1 MWYLSR
7 IMNIKDGLKH
17 AEETK
22 HEIQDELEQLRSILL
37 YLIWEYCGYRDQW
50 LIPILLKG
58 Q

>member
-1 MWYLSR
+1 
-7 IMNIKDGLKH
+7 MNIKDGLKH

-22 HEIQDELEQLRSILL
+22 HEIQDELEQLRSIIL
-37 YLIWEYCGYRDQW
+37 YLSWEYCGYRDQW